1 MTDDTDNLV
10 LSILEDIQARLSRME
25 ERLNNL
31 ELQITAQEQY
41 LATLVVSLLPAMT
54 ASMR

>member
-31 ELQITAQEQY
+31 ELRMTAQEQY